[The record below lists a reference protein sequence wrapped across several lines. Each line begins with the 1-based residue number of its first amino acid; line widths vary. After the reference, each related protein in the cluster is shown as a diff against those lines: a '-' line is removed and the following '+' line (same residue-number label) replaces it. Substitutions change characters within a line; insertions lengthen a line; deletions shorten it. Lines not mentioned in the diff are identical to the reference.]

1 MDKKFSLLTMRESI
15 NNDSTRLINPDTLP
29 SDTDLADNDSI
40 LIDET
45 DKFVGRSSPRAIQRL
60 IDAVKQLQGR

>member
-1 MDKKFSLLTMRESI
+1 MDKKFSLLTKRESI
-15 NNDSTRLINPDTLP
+15 NTDSTRLIKPDTLP
-29 SDTDLADNDSI
+29 DDTDLSDNDSV
-40 LIDET
+40 LLDEA